1 MTPPVT
7 NASAVMGDSATAMTM
22 ATITMKMTS
31 SLYSLMRNALAPCW
45 ILMEMLFIL
54 SGPGSCFR
62 TQEPR

>member
-7 NASAVMGDSATAMTM
+7 NASAVMGERKTPMMM
-22 ATITMKMTS
+22 ATTIMKTTS

-54 SGPGSCFR
+54 SGPGSCFS
-62 TQEPR
+62 THDPR

>member
-1 MTPPVT
+1 MMMPTT
-7 NASAVMGDSATAMTM
+7 
-22 ATITMKMTS
+22 TMKMTS